1 MVVSEMHEGAR
12 QFVEAVS
19 NFIFVQEEPCKA
31 DVIFVPGNASPEHAL
46 LAAKLYHQGYAPLIL
61 PSGKYSIKD
70 EHFTGVAPAWRS
82 VYPGSYETEWHF
94 LRDVMLREG
103 VPKEAI
109 LREDEATF
117 TWDNAVKSRAVTDRL
132 GISVH
137 CGILCCRSFHA
148 RRALL
153 YYQTA
158 YPETE
163 FRVCAASVPGLNRDD
178 WFASETERDTVFGE
192 LKLLGGQVRKEFEML
207 MQQEPFQKR

>member
-1 MVVSEMHEGAR
+1 MHKGAY
-12 QFVEAVS
+12 QFVQAVS
-19 NFIFVQEEPCKA
+19 DFIFVQEEPCKA
-31 DVIFVPGNASPEHAL
+31 DLIFVPGNASPEHAL

-61 PSGKYSIKD
+61 PSGKHSLAD
-70 EHFTGVAPAWRS
+70 ERFMGVASAWRS
-82 VYPGSYETEWHF
+82 TYPDQYETEWHF

-103 VPKEAI
+103 VPNEAI

-132 GISVH
+132 GIRVRR
-137 CGILCCRSFHA
+137 GILCCRSFHA

-158 YPETE
+158 YPETK

-178 WFASETERDTVFGE
+178 WFESEEGRDTVFGE
-192 LKLLGGQVRKEFEML
+192 LKLLGSQVRKEFETL